1 VSFTLRHH
9 RSRRFLAIQKLHFL
23 KFARRRVLMLCGPEI
38 PVSHAAVLAF
48 VLDNLK
54 RLGTF
59 KAMSDPR
66 LSLYEPAMVFRA

>member
-1 VSFTLRHH
+1 
-9 RSRRFLAIQKLHFL
+9 
-23 KFARRRVLMLCGPEI
+23 MLCGPEI